1 MSAAGGNECECVG
14 RHGRPGPGSSL
25 TLGWAG
31 GCVGYGHGLFLFPR
45 QALVLEFESR
55 LPQMG
60 VPRAA
65 IPGGWSQCQVD
76 VCVCVQDCTH
86 GQGRPSR
93 ASLQTS
99 LFWPE
104 SVCACLHVYLSVNVS
119 QCALVHLCWSECLWL
134 YVRPI
139 TLV

>member
-1 MSAAGGNECECVG
+1 MSAAGGNKCECVG

-45 QALVLEFESR
+45 RALVLEFESR

-76 VCVCVQDCTH
+76 VCVCAGLHSQSGEAFACISTDKSVLARKCVCLSTCVSKCQCVPVCTC
-86 GQGRPSR
+86 
-93 ASLQTS
+93 AS
-99 LFWPE
+99 
-104 SVCACLHVYLSVNVS
+104 V
-119 QCALVHLCWSECLWL
+119 LV
-134 YVRPI
+134 
-139 TLV
+139 